1 MDLSGEPCSMEYH
14 AKKDSRVAKITIQ
27 DSRVAQNRRED
38 SRLDIQDASI
48 VTSIES

>member
-1 MDLSGEPCSMEYH
+1 MEYH

-27 DSRVAQNRRED
+27 DSRVAQNRSED

-48 VTSIES
+48 ES

>member
-1 MDLSGEPCSMEYH
+1 MYVIAAARHASTMEYH

-27 DSRVAQNRRED
+27 DSRVAQNRSED

-48 VTSIES
+48 ES